1 MFRIVMRIIWFI
13 LLIISMIGSV
23 LADSFIVKIDRVYDG
38 DTAMFFMPSLPPGL
52 QNLSV
57 RILGIDAPE
66 MRSKCSNEQTGA
78 LMAKQF
84 LVNEIEGKIV
94 TLHNCSWDKYGG
106 RLDCNVF
113 KDGQNIGKKMLDKRL
128 VVPYNGSKKSHNWC
142 KF

>member
-1 MFRIVMRIIWFI
+1 MRIIWLL

-38 DTAMFFMPSLPPGL
+38 DTAMFTMPSLPNGL

-57 RILGIDAPE
+57 RLLGIDAPE

-78 LMAKQF
+78 LLAKQF

-94 TLHNCSWDKYGG
+94 TLHECTWDKYGG
-106 RLDCNVF
+106 RLDCIVS
-113 KDGQNIGKKMLDKRL
+113 KDGQNINQKMLDKGL
-128 VVPYNGSKKSHNWC
+128 VVRYNGTKKSHNWC
-142 KF
+142 KI